1 MPSELV
7 CPRNVAGVVDNVPE
21 LIPRGA
27 EAEGAKK
34 ERLLK
39 TAVVARAG
47 FVPHVVAEGNI
58 NNSAVPR
65 AVTRGTS
72 SNSLISR
79 SRSRQVIY

>member
-34 ERLLK
+34 ERLLEA
-39 TAVVARAG
+39 AVVARAG
-47 FVPHVVAEGNI
+47 FVPHVVAED

-72 SNSLISR
+72 SNSRVPFSNMI
-79 SRSRQVIY
+79 IPHK